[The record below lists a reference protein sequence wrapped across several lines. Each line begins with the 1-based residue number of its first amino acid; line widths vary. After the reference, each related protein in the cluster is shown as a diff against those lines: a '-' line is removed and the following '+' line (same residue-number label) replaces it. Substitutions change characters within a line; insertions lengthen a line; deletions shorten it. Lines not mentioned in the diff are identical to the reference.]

1 MRNND
6 DRQDNHPRHGSAM
19 RCALCDGKF
28 GLIRYYCC
36 RTPLCS
42 TKCVEHFRSRRESD
56 GQWIWQVRAV

>member
-1 MRNND
+1 MANND
-6 DRQDNHPRHGSAM
+6 DRRRHPRHCQTA

-42 TKCVEHFRSRRESD
+42 RKCVEHFKVRREAD
-56 GQWIWQVRAV
+56 GQWLWRLRAV